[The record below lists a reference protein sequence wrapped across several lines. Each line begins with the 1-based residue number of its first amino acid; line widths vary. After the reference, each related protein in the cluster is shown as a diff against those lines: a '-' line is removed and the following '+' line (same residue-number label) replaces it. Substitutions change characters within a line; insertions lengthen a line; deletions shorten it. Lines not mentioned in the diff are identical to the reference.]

1 MKADEREIRRKRRI
15 LDHALETG
23 HVAQTCRY
31 FGIPRSLFYLWR
43 NTYQKHGQK
52 GLRRKKP
59 LALRLADGPTVADL
73 AARYLDEHVA
83 ARCKPK
89 TAAMYRLI
97 VEKHI
102 VPALGK
108 LPALAVGQARVTEL
122 HHGLS
127 EPPVMANQVV
137 DTLSRIFNTAEDRGL
152 VPEGTYLDGPSSA
165 SALLPHEKSL
175 GPPLRRLEGL
185 P

>member
-1 MKADEREIRRKRRI
+1 MPE
-15 LDHALETG
+15 
-23 HVAQTCRY
+23 
-31 FGIPRSLFYLWR
+31 
-43 NTYQKHGQK
+43 
-52 GLRRKKP
+52 P

-127 EPPVMANQVV
+127 ETPVMANQVV
-137 DTLSRIFNTAEDRGL
+137 DRLSWIFNTAEDRGL
-152 VPEGTYLDGPSSA
+152 VPEG
-165 SALLPHEKSL
+165 KW
-175 GPPLRRLEGL
+175 RRLRGFDYLAKVIIGIEFRDGIEVTTIDQVAA
-185 P
+185 